1 MRRLILV
8 VIVLL
13 ATLSAC
19 ASSLCGS
26 ERVTP
31 TPIPAPYI
39 EGTVRAR
46 VEATLIALDLPISPP
61 TVRPTPIARPT
72 RSTPTPT
79 PVPYL
84 RPRGE
89 WTVEE
94 PATFEELEAE
104 IEKYRG
110 SSFVFT
116 SWGGRYQAAQRQAYL
131 EPFKEKFGIEIVENF
146 SVDSKTI
153 QAQVE
158 TGNVTL
164 DVVDVLV
171 GSGNQLG
178 SKGYLEELDAA
189 IHGKYWAGY
198 PTVARIPWGGGGGVR
213 WSTGLAYRLDKI
225 NGQWN
230 GKQPS
235 SWVDFWDTE
244 GFPGIRRMNEKVN
257 ENIYF
262 AQFALNPEVLESQEG
277 RDSIARLTDG
287 QIDLSFDKLE
297 EIRPDI
303 DVWLR
308 SGNDCPLALINDE
321 ADMCTAF
328 NVRIRNV
335 QTEEGGDNIHYCF
348 ECGHVLQADVF
359 SIPKGAPNKEVA
371 ELFIA
376 WTGQPEINLEISH
389 YLPYDPLNSQ
399 ALPLLYESID
409 ATRMDILATS
419 PRALENAVNIDDVW
433 LEMNLERLTK
443 RFKEFLRSN

>member
-72 RSTPTPT
+72 RSIPLPTPT
-79 PVPYL
+79 PYL
-84 RPRGE
+84 RSREE
-89 WTVEE
+89 WTAEE

-104 IEKYRG
+104 IEKHRG
-110 SSFVFT
+110 SSFVFVT
-116 SWGGRYQAAQRQAYL
+116 WGGIYQAAQRQAYL
-131 EPFKEKFGIEIVENF
+131 EPFEEKFGIEIVANSPVE
-146 SVDSKTI
+146 SEKI
-153 QAQVE
+153 QMMVE
-158 TGNVTL
+158 TGDVTW

-171 GSGNQLG
+171 GSGNKLG
-178 SKGYLEELDAA
+178 SKGYLEELDTA
-189 IHGKYWAGY
+189 IHGKYWYGY
-198 PTVARIPWGGGGGVR
+198 PTVARISWGGGGGVL

-225 NGQWN
+225 NGLWN

-235 SWVDFWDTE
+235 SWADFWDTE
-244 GFPGIRRMNEKVN
+244 GFPGIRLMGDRVN
-257 ENIYF
+257 ENIFF

-277 RDSIARLTDG
+277 RDSIARLTDE
-287 QIDLSFDKLE
+287 QIDLSFHKLE
-297 EIRPDI
+297 EIKPD
-303 DVWLR
+303 VHSWWR
-308 SGNDCPLALINDE
+308 YGNECPSALINDE
-321 ADMCTAF
+321 ADMCSAW
-328 NVRIRNV
+328 NGRIRNV
-335 QTEEGGDNIHYCF
+335 QAEVGDDNIYYCF
-348 ECGHVLQADVF
+348 ECGHLLQAGVF
-359 SIPKGAPNKEVA
+359 SIPKGTPNKELA

-376 WTGQPEINLEISH
+376 WTGQPEINLEISK
-389 YLPYDPLNSQ
+389 YLPYGLLNSQ

-409 ATRMDILATS
+409 ATRMDMLATS
-419 PRALENAVNIDDVW
+419 PRALENAVNVDGVW